1 MKFIHTSDWHIG
13 KTLKGRNRLDEQR
26 AVLTEI
32 ITHASGHDVD
42 AVLVAGDLY
51 DSAAPTAEAQRLV
64 VSALMELRATGAEV
78 IAIAGNHDHAP
89 TFEAYRPLMEAA
101 GITLVGQPRPPTHGG
116 VVTFAA
122 RSTGEEVRVAVLPF
136 VSQRYAVSAA
146 ELVANSP
153 AENSA
158 SYDEQVRGIL
168 SALAADFSP
177 DAVNIVMAHL
187 TVIGGAFGGGER
199 TAQSIFEYSVPASIF
214 GTTPHYV
221 ALGHL
226 HRRQELAA
234 PCPVHYSG
242 SPYAIDF
249 GEQDNL
255 NVICLV
261 EASPGVPAK
270 VTDIEIVSALKLRT
284 VRGTVAELGARSE
297 DLADGFLR
305 VWVQEPARAGL
316 RDEVAAILPNA
327 LEVRIDPD
335 FLAEKHSAAQ
345 APQTDGRRS
354 ADELFDDFM
363 ATQNVDDK
371 RVKQLFRQLHDE
383 TVSTRSSGVST

>member
-1 MKFIHTSDWHIG
+1 MRFIHTSDWHIG
-13 KTLKGRNRLDEQR
+13 KTLKGRDRLDEQA

-32 ITHASGHDVD
+32 IAHATTHDVD

-51 DSAAPTAEAQRLV
+51 DTVAPTADAQRLV
-64 VSALMELRATGAEV
+64 VSTLMQLRATGAEV

-101 GITLVGQPRPPTHGG
+101 GITLVGQPRPSTLGG
-116 VVTFAA
+116 VVSFTA
-122 RSTGEEVRVAVLPF
+122 RSTGEDVRVAVLPF

-158 SYDEQVRGIL
+158 SYDEQVRGMVTAL
-168 SALAADFSP
+168 SEDFS
-177 DAVNIVMAHL
+177 AESVNIVMAHL

-214 GTTPHYV
+214 GHTPHYV

-226 HRRQELAA
+226 HRRQQLAA

-249 GEQDNL
+249 GEQDN
-255 NVICLV
+255 VSAICLV
-261 EASPGVPAK
+261 EASPGVPAT
-270 VTDIEIVSALKLRT
+270 VTDIEIASAVKLRT
-284 VRGTVAELGARSE
+284 VRGTVAELGARSQE
-297 DLADGFLR
+297 LLDGFVR

-335 FLAEKHSAAQ
+335 FLADKSHAHT
-345 APQTDGRRS
+345 PRTDARRS
-354 ADELFDDFM
+354 AAELFDDFM

-371 RVKQLFRQLHDE
+371 RVTELFRRLHDE
-383 TVSTRSSGVST
+383 TVSARSSGAST

>member
-1 MKFIHTSDWHIG
+1 MRFIHTSDWHIG
-13 KTLKGRNRLDEQR
+13 KTLKGRDRLNEQA

-32 ITHASGHDVD
+32 IAHATTHDVD

-51 DSAAPTAEAQRLV
+51 DTAAPTADAQRLV
-64 VSALMELRATGAEV
+64 VSTLMQLRATGAEV

-89 TFEAYRPLMEAA
+89 TFEAYRPLMDAA
-101 GITLVGQPRPPTHGG
+101 GITLVGQPRPSTHGG
-116 VVTFAA
+116 VVSFTA
-122 RSTGEEVRVAVLPF
+122 RSTGENVRVAVLPF

-158 SYDEQVRGIL
+158 SYDEQVRGMVTAL
-168 SALAADFSP
+168 SEDFS
-177 DAVNIVMAHL
+177 AESVNIVMAHL

-214 GTTPHYV
+214 GNTPHYV

-226 HRRQELAA
+226 HRRQQLAA

-249 GEQDNL
+249 GEQDNISA
-255 NVICLV
+255 ICLV

-270 VTDIEIVSALKLRT
+270 VTDIEITSAAKLRT
-284 VRGTVAELGARSE
+284 VRGTVAELGARAQE
-297 DLADGFLR
+297 LLDGFLR

-335 FLAEKHSAAQ
+335 FLADKSHAHT
-345 APQTDGRRS
+345 PRTDGRRS
-354 ADELFDDFM
+354 AAELFDDFM

-371 RVKQLFRQLHDE
+371 RVTELFRRLHDE
-383 TVSTRSSGVST
+383 TVSARSSGAST

>member
-1 MKFIHTSDWHIG
+1 MRFIHTSDWHIG
-13 KTLKGRNRLDEQR
+13 KTLKGRDRLNEQA

-32 ITHASGHDVD
+32 IAHATTHDVD

-51 DSAAPTAEAQRLV
+51 DTAAPTADAQRLV
-64 VSALMELRATGAEV
+64 VSTLMQLRATGAEV

-89 TFEAYRPLMEAA
+89 TFEAYRPLMDAA
-101 GITLVGQPRPPTHGG
+101 GITLVGQPRPSTHGG
-116 VVTFAA
+116 VVSFTA
-122 RSTGEEVRVAVLPF
+122 RSTGENVRVAVLPF

-158 SYDEQVRGIL
+158 SYDEQVRGMVTAL
-168 SALAADFSP
+168 SEDFS
-177 DAVNIVMAHL
+177 AESVNIVMAHL

-214 GTTPHYV
+214 GNTPHYV

-226 HRRQELAA
+226 HRRQQLAA

-249 GEQDNL
+249 GEQDNISA
-255 NVICLV
+255 ICLV

-270 VTDIEIVSALKLRT
+270 VTDIEITSAAKLRT
-284 VRGTVAELGARSE
+284 VRGTVAELGARAQE
-297 DLADGFLR
+297 LLDGFLR

-335 FLAEKHSAAQ
+335 FLADKSHAHT
-345 APQTDGRRS
+345 PRTDGRRS
-354 ADELFDDFM
+354 AAELFDDLM

-371 RVKQLFRQLHDE
+371 RVTELFRRLHDE
-383 TVSTRSSGVST
+383 TVSARSSGAST